1 VKSVIHALIPLL
13 IAILVLSS
21 VDIGYES
28 GTQPDPDSLTAHD
41 EYELNG
47 VFWGAAYRKTRPPFG
62 EPRGV
67 YLLDVHLPRLPRF
80 FPGIVLVPMGPSNR
94 AFAIAAW
101 LFAFVVWLSGLVL
114 WRIFR
119 RLWRAARHHPWSLL
133 SPHNIVMV
141 PAFVVTALI
150 FTVLALMYPIAFILA
165 LIATLVATAAQ
176 EWGRTL
182 PVFHSR
188 R

>member
-1 VKSVIHALIPLL
+1 VKSVIRALIPLL

-21 VDIGYES
+21 VDIGYET
-28 GTQPDPDSLTAHD
+28 GTQPDPDSLWAHA

-94 AFAIAAW
+94 PSR
-101 LFAFVVWLSGLVL
+101 LRRGCLRLSYG
-114 WRIFR
+114 
-119 RLWRAARHHPWSLL
+119 
-133 SPHNIVMV
+133 
-141 PAFVVTALI
+141 
-150 FTVLALMYPIAFILA
+150 Y
-165 LIATLVATAAQ
+165 LVACFGESFVDCGALRVITPGLCCHLITSS
-176 EWGRTL
+176 WFPR
-182 PVFHSR
+182 S
-188 R
+188 